1 MLTFQNTLRATL
13 RWFLIALVTC
23 LLAITSAQIV
33 WRYGF
38 NSSLLWSEEL
48 CRYILI
54 WVSFLAV
61 VLAFERGEIAAL
73 SFLSSA
79 LPRVP
84 SIWVAMVVSVLSGA
98 LCFTLAWY
106 GYIYAKLAGG
116 QPIPALRFIM
126 EDLTGQATANVP
138 SVFWVYV
145 SLPLGMALLGVR
157 NLLDL
162 MAHAARLGRPD
173 ESKAA

>member
-1 MLTFQNTLRATL
+1 MLTFQNALRATL
-13 RWFLIALVTC
+13 RWFLIVLVAS
-23 LLAITSAQIV
+23 LLAIMSAQIV

-54 WVSFLAV
+54 WVSFLAA
-61 VLAFERGEIAAL
+61 VLAFERGEVAAL
-73 SFLSSA
+73 SFLASA

-84 SIWVAMVVSVLSGA
+84 SIWVAMIVSVLSGA

-106 GYIYAKLAGG
+106 GYVYAKLAGG
-116 QPIPALRFIM
+116 QPIPALSFIV

-138 SVFWVYV
+138 SVFWVYA
-145 SLPLGMALLGVR
+145 SLPIGMALLGCR
-157 NLLDL
+157 GICLIWLR
-162 MAHAARLGRPD
+162 HARDWATPT
-173 ESKAA
+173 